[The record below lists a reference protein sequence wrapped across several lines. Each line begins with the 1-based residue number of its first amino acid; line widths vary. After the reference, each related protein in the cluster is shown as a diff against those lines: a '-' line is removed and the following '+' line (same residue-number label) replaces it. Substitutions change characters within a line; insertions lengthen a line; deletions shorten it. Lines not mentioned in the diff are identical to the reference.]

1 VGDPGDRTG
10 GEVAP
15 AAVRSWIL
23 PSIFGVSWIEWLGLP
38 VPGEAAL
45 VSAGVVEGR
54 HAAGVLLVI
63 ATAALAAAS
72 AGMVSYWIGARLG
85 RDLVVRPGRGLAWR
99 ERQLG
104 RGERFYARYGR
115 LAVFVTPGWLS
126 GVSAMHW
133 RTFVLFNAIAAVL
146 WAASYAGLAALLGPT
161 VEEAAG
167 DWSFLALGV
176 VALLILGSVL
186 WRRRARVPGA
196 AADHG

>member
-1 VGDPGDRTG
+1 M
-10 GEVAP
+10 
-15 AAVRSWIL
+15 RSWIL
-23 PSIFGVSWIEWLGLP
+23 PSIFGVSWFEWLGLP

-54 HAAGVLLVI
+54 HLAGVLLVI
-63 ATAALAAAS
+63 ATAAVAAAS

-85 RDLVVRPGRGLAWR
+85 RDLVVRPGRGQAWR
-99 ERQLG
+99 IRQLG

-133 RTFVLFNAIAAVL
+133 RTFVIFNALAAVV

-161 VEEAAG
+161 VEETAG
-167 DWSFLALGV
+167 DWSFLGLAV
-176 VALLILGSVL
+176 VGMLILASLL
-186 WRRRARVPGA
+186 WRRRGRAAGA